1 VSSTAGPIPRS
12 PVGAGERD
20 LPRIVGG
27 RFEVRGRLG
36 AGGEAEVYR
45 AHDLE
50 LGLDVVLKTRLVVD
64 GDDLSRLRREAAT
77 LMRTI
82 AHPGIPTVRSDL
94 VDGERYYMISDYV
107 DGDDLHALVAAH
119 EHGGV
124 PLPAVLALVDQVADT
139 LDHLHRH
146 APPVVHGDVKPEN
159 VMLTADG
166 RAVLI
171 DFGSA
176 MRVDE
181 EQERLGTPGFS
192 APEVLGGEDL
202 SPAADVY
209 SLAAL
214 TVYLL
219 TGVVPTLGTPWI
231 STLSDAGLARLER
244 VIRRGLTWNPLG
256 RPANATDFT
265 RHLRDAAAMD
275 LPTGTIT
282 LLIVNDARS
291 MATTLTTLEDC
302 GGRHAAATSLPDDHA
317 LAVFTRAGD
326 AAAAAL
332 ALHGSPDLA
341 VALHAGDVGGWHG
354 ATLQQLAEQCRQL
367 LDGTELGV
375 VCSPPVRMLLG
386 GDATLEFERLSE
398 TQVRMRRTAT
408 TGGSPESSIDHGIT
422 RAAAWIANRVVRPL
436 VGRIAE
442 IDATTAAM
450 ASARAEDLA
459 PLVAVVG
466 EAGMG
471 KTRFLA
477 ELARRATDD
486 GDVVLVGRCTETG
499 GAFEP
504 FLDALGDDFFAFDS
518 GQLER
523 DEEGWVD
530 RRRFFGRIA
539 HALQALDRSVTLVI
553 DDLQWIDG
561 SSMALLHQLLDDV
574 GSSLTVVAGTR
585 PSTDAAVLTELA
597 VRPGS
602 ERVAIGP
609 LTVSDMS
616 EMASE
621 RGLDLEHD
629 TIEGL
634 YALTGGSPFFGLQ
647 LLGHLSEASS
657 GDLDDEHLPRGVRD
671 WVLQRV
677 DRLGTDA
684 RETLAPAAVVG
695 RDVDV
700 VVLADVLGVSPLE
713 ALTHLDA
720 AARAGLLVDGAH
732 PGAFRFVHAIVR
744 TTLEESLSPTHRAL
758 LHAAIAR
765 RWEED
770 GDDLDRLET
779 AMHHWLAADRLGDP
793 LHAGDIAAEVAT
805 RATERLAHER
815 AVSIL
820 HRALDVLGGAPATT
834 QRNGV
839 EARLRVALGRA
850 EFVAT
855 RHGEAVEQL
864 YRAAALAEASGA
876 TATLAEAALVAS
888 LNRRHGRDDPELFR
902 LLERAAET
910 CPPEPAVLPAMLHVR
925 SSRLLPITVRH
936 EERSAMA
943 RKALVDLD
951 RMEPVDRA
959 TVETEVARACW
970 CPDDADERIALTT
983 RLVAFADEELRIGG
997 PSRWTGVLIE
1007 ALNLRWAARV
1017 QVGEVLAA
1025 LDDADRAAFVAD
1037 DAGTSF
1043 LLTRVMMG
1051 QSMIHATLGN
1061 HELAEQLSH
1070 DALAL
1075 SDRHN
1080 LVLVQMAIAYSIGRD
1095 RGQQQQLSALEQQLG
1110 DLVDSNPMFV
1120 AAFALVHAEAGQLD
1134 DARRL
1139 LGALVDHA
1147 PWPRNW
1153 LWLATTTAA
1162 LETAVLVGDEPLT
1175 ERLAAVLNRYSGSW
1189 AMAAAELACWGPV
1202 DRVLGLAHVA
1212 AGRIDQGRTALTRAL
1227 ESATS
1232 QGASAWMVRCAAGLE
1247 ATAVAEGSRS

>member
-1 VSSTAGPIPRS
+1 
-12 PVGAGERD
+12 
-20 LPRIVGG
+20 
-27 RFEVRGRLG
+27 
-36 AGGEAEVYR
+36 
-45 AHDLE
+45 
-50 LGLDVVLKTRLVVD
+50 
-64 GDDLSRLRREAAT
+64 
-77 LMRTI
+77 M
-82 AHPGIPTVRSDL
+82 
-94 VDGERYYMISDYV
+94 
-107 DGDDLHALVAAH
+107 
-119 EHGGV
+119 
-124 PLPAVLALVDQVADT
+124 
-139 LDHLHRH
+139 
-146 APPVVHGDVKPEN
+146 
-159 VMLTADG
+159 
-166 RAVLI
+166 
-171 DFGSA
+171 
-176 MRVDE
+176 
-181 EQERLGTPGFS
+181 
-192 APEVLGGEDL
+192 
-202 SPAADVY
+202 
-209 SLAAL
+209 
-214 TVYLL
+214 
-219 TGVVPTLGTPWI
+219 
-231 STLSDAGLARLER
+231 
-244 VIRRGLTWNPLG
+244 
-256 RPANATDFT
+256 
-265 RHLRDAAAMD
+265 
-275 LPTGTIT
+275 
-282 LLIVNDARS
+282 
-291 MATTLTTLEDC
+291 
-302 GGRHAAATSLPDDHA
+302 
-317 LAVFTRAGD
+317 
-326 AAAAAL
+326 
-332 ALHGSPDLA
+332 
-341 VALHAGDVGGWHG
+341 
-354 ATLQQLAEQCRQL
+354 
-367 LDGTELGV
+367 
-375 VCSPPVRMLLG
+375 
-386 GDATLEFERLSE
+386 
-398 TQVRMRRTAT
+398 
-408 TGGSPESSIDHGIT
+408 
-422 RAAAWIANRVVRPL
+422 
-436 VGRIAE
+436 
-442 IDATTAAM
+442 
-450 ASARAEDLA
+450 
-459 PLVAVVG
+459 
-466 EAGMG
+466 
-471 KTRFLA
+471 
-477 ELARRATDD
+477 
-486 GDVVLVGRCTETG
+486 
-499 GAFEP
+499 
-504 FLDALGDDFFAFDS
+504 
-518 GQLER
+518 
-523 DEEGWVD
+523 
-530 RRRFFGRIA
+530 
-539 HALQALDRSVTLVI
+539 
-553 DDLQWIDG
+553 
-561 SSMALLHQLLDDV
+561 
-574 GSSLTVVAGTR
+574 
-585 PSTDAAVLTELA
+585 
-597 VRPGS
+597 
-602 ERVAIGP
+602 
-609 LTVSDMS
+609 
-616 EMASE
+616 
-621 RGLDLEHD
+621 
-629 TIEGL
+629 
-634 YALTGGSPFFGLQ
+634 
-647 LLGHLSEASS
+647 
-657 GDLDDEHLPRGVRD
+657 
-671 WVLQRV
+671 
-677 DRLGTDA
+677 
-684 RETLAPAAVVG
+684 
-695 RDVDV
+695 

-765 RWEED
+765 RWK
-770 GDDLDRLET
+770 RT
-779 AMHHWLAADRLGDP
+779 ATTSTASRPRCTTGSPRTVSATRSTP
-793 LHAGDIAAEVAT
+793 ATSPPRSAT

-1212 AGRIDQGRTALTRAL
+1212 AGRIDQGRTALTRARVGNIPRRVGVDGAL
-1227 ESATS
+1227 RSRARGNSCRRGQPKLTRSTPKPVDRAVPGTTTVPETRAMTLPTIGAPWIEAIDVSEHQCIDFDTAAKQDVGVVIVRAGVEPDRTPAGSNTYVPHVGVGCTSGRTGTSTRRAPTRTIRRGSGCRRSGAHGPPSRVVIWRTSRPPTDTARGRCTDTSLRSSSGWMLARRARGRVHLGGVLVLKRTPALDLRERSFRPQPRAAPSAGRDGDIVS
-1232 QGASAWMVRCAAGLE
+1232 PAPSRRLLANRQHPGRGDLDGRE
-1247 ATAVAEGSRS
+1247 AFDG